1 MFSSRIN
8 KGNYGYFFIAP
19 FFIVFLLFG
28 LYPILYSFYLSL
40 TNWDGLNT
48 PEFIGL
54 ANYSRAVLDPLFLQ
68 SLYNTFFIWIISV
81 IPQLTLSLILAVI
94 LTNKFL
100 KGKDFF
106 RAVYFFP
113 NIVTAASLGLLVS
126 LMFDWQTGSV
136 NQLLMSVGFIENA
149 IDWKNNPL
157 FMQILV
163 SSILF
168 FQYFGYS
175 MLIYIAGLQ
184 GISPE
189 YAEAARV
196 DGASKTQIFL
206 KITVPLL
213 RPIIIFQV
221 ITSLIGGVQI
231 FDQPYM
237 LTEGAGSPD
246 HATLTSVM
254 YLYRTAFEQ
263 GRFGYGATIA
273 FCLFL
278 IIVTLSIISYL
289 VARDRSR
296 GKITQGVK

>member
-1 MFSSRIN
+1 MFINRIN
-8 KGNYGYFFIAP
+8 KGNCGYFFIAP

-40 TNWDGLNT
+40 TNWDGLND

-54 ANYSRAVLDPLFLQ
+54 ANYARAIIDPLFLQ
-68 SLYNTFFIWIISV
+68 SLFNTFFIWIVSV
-81 IPQLTLSLILAVI
+81 VPQLTVSLVLAVI
-94 LTNKFL
+94 LTNTFL

-136 NQLLMSVGFIENA
+136 NQLLLSIGFLDQA
-149 IDWKNNPL
+149 IDWKNHAL
-157 FMQILV
+157 FMQMLV
-163 SSILF
+163 SAILF

-189 YAEAARV
+189 YAEAAKV
-196 DGASKTQIFL
+196 DGASKIQTFF

-213 RPIIIFQV
+213 KPIIIFQV

-237 LTEGAGSPD
+237 LTEGSGSPN

-273 FCLFL
+273 FCLFVV
-278 IIVTLSIISYL
+278 IVSLSVISYL
-289 VARDRSR
+289 VSKNRS
-296 GKITQGVK
+296 KIA

>member
-1 MFSSRIN
+1 MFINRIN
-8 KGNYGYFFIAP
+8 KGNCGYFFIAP

-40 TNWDGLNT
+40 TNWDGLND
-48 PEFIGL
+48 PEFIGF
-54 ANYSRAVLDPLFLQ
+54 ANYTRAIIDPLFLQ
-68 SLYNTFFIWIISV
+68 SLFNTFFIWIVSV
-81 IPQLTLSLILAVI
+81 IPQLTVSLVLAVI
-94 LTNKFL
+94 LTNTFL

-136 NQLLMSVGFIENA
+136 NQLLLSIGFLDQA
-149 IDWKNNPL
+149 IDWKNNAL
-157 FMQILV
+157 FMQLLV
-163 SSILF
+163 SAILF

-189 YAEAARV
+189 YAEAAKV
-196 DGASKTQIFL
+196 DGASKTQIFF

-213 RPIIIFQV
+213 KPIIIFQV

-237 LTEGAGSPD
+237 LTEGSGSPN

-273 FCLFL
+273 FCLFVV
-278 IIVTLSIISYL
+278 IVSLSVVSYL
-289 VARDRSR
+289 VSRNRS
-296 GKITQGVK
+296 KIA

>member
-1 MFSSRIN
+1 MFINHIN
-8 KGNYGYFFIAP
+8 KGNCGYFFIAP

-40 TNWDGLNT
+40 TNWDGLND

-54 ANYSRAVLDPLFLQ
+54 ANYTRAIIDPLFLQ
-68 SLYNTFFIWIISV
+68 SLFNTFFIWIVSV
-81 IPQLTLSLILAVI
+81 VPQLTVSLVLAVI
-94 LTNKFL
+94 LTNTFL

-136 NQLLMSVGFIENA
+136 NQLLMSIGFLDQA
-149 IDWKNNPL
+149 IDWKNNAL
-157 FMQILV
+157 FMQMLV
-163 SSILF
+163 SAILF

-189 YAEAARV
+189 YAEAAKV
-196 DGASKTQIFL
+196 DGASKIQIFF

-213 RPIIIFQV
+213 KPIIIFQV

-237 LTEGAGSPD
+237 LTEGSGSPN

-273 FCLFL
+273 FCLFVV
-278 IIVTLSIISYL
+278 IVSLSVISYL
-289 VARDRSR
+289 VSRNRS
-296 GKITQGVK
+296 KIA

>member
-1 MFSSRIN
+1 MFINRIN
-8 KGNYGYFFIAP
+8 KGNCGYFFIAP

-40 TNWDGLNT
+40 TNWDGLND

-54 ANYSRAVLDPLFLQ
+54 ANYTRAIIDPLFLQ
-68 SLYNTFFIWIISV
+68 SLFNTFFIWIVSV
-81 IPQLTLSLILAVI
+81 VPQLTVSLVLAVI

-136 NQLLMSVGFIENA
+136 NQLLMSIGFLDQA
-149 IDWKNNPL
+149 IDWKNNAL
-157 FMQILV
+157 FMQMLV
-163 SSILF
+163 SAILF

-189 YAEAARV
+189 YAEAAKV
-196 DGASKTQIFL
+196 DGASKTQIFF

-213 RPIIIFQV
+213 KPIIIFQV

-237 LTEGAGSPD
+237 LTEGSGSPN

-273 FCLFL
+273 FCLFVV
-278 IIVTLSIISYL
+278 IVSLSVISYL
-289 VARDRSR
+289 VSRNRS
-296 GKITQGVK
+296 KIA

>member
-1 MFSSRIN
+1 MFINRIN
-8 KGNYGYFFIAP
+8 KGNCGYFFIAP

-40 TNWDGLNT
+40 TNWDGLND

-54 ANYSRAVLDPLFLQ
+54 ANYTRAIIDPLFLQ
-68 SLYNTFFIWIISV
+68 SLFNTFFIWIVSV
-81 IPQLTLSLILAVI
+81 VPQLTVSLVLAVI
-94 LTNKFL
+94 LTNTFL
-100 KGKDFF
+100 IGKDFF

-136 NQLLMSVGFIENA
+136 NQLLMSIGFLDQA
-149 IDWKNNPL
+149 IDWKNNAL
-157 FMQILV
+157 FMQMLV
-163 SSILF
+163 SAILF

-189 YAEAARV
+189 YAEAAKV
-196 DGASKTQIFL
+196 DGASKIQIFF

-213 RPIIIFQV
+213 KPIIIFQV

-237 LTEGAGSPD
+237 LTEGSGSPN

-273 FCLFL
+273 FCLFVV
-278 IIVTLSIISYL
+278 IVSLSVISYL
-289 VARDRSR
+289 VSRNRS
-296 GKITQGVK
+296 KIA

>member
-1 MFSSRIN
+1 MFINRIN
-8 KGNYGYFFIAP
+8 KGNCGYFFIAP

-40 TNWDGLNT
+40 TNWDGLND

-54 ANYSRAVLDPLFLQ
+54 ANYTRAIIDPLFLQ
-68 SLYNTFFIWIISV
+68 SLFNTFFIWIVSV
-81 IPQLTLSLILAVI
+81 VPQLTVSLVLAVI
-94 LTNKFL
+94 LTNTFL

-136 NQLLMSVGFIENA
+136 NQLLMSIGFLDQA
-149 IDWKNNPL
+149 IDWKNNAL
-157 FMQILV
+157 FMQMLV
-163 SSILF
+163 SAILF

-189 YAEAARV
+189 YAEAAKV
-196 DGASKTQIFL
+196 DGASKLQIFF

-213 RPIIIFQV
+213 KPIIIFQV

-237 LTEGAGSPD
+237 LTEGSGSPN

-273 FCLFL
+273 FCLFVV
-278 IIVTLSIISYL
+278 IVSLSVISYL
-289 VARDRSR
+289 VSRNRS
-296 GKITQGVK
+296 KIA

>member
-1 MFSSRIN
+1 MFINRIN
-8 KGNYGYFFIAP
+8 KGNCGYFFIAP

-40 TNWDGLNT
+40 TNWDGLND

-54 ANYSRAVLDPLFLQ
+54 ANYARAIIDPLFLQ
-68 SLYNTFFIWIISV
+68 SLFNTFFIWIVSV
-81 IPQLTLSLILAVI
+81 VPQLTVSLVLAVI
-94 LTNKFL
+94 LTNTFL

-136 NQLLMSVGFIENA
+136 NQLLLSIGFLDQA
-149 IDWKNNPL
+149 IDWKNHAL
-157 FMQILV
+157 FMQMLV
-163 SSILF
+163 SAILF

-189 YAEAARV
+189 YAEAAKV
-196 DGASKTQIFL
+196 DGASKIQIFF

-213 RPIIIFQV
+213 KPIIIFQV

-237 LTEGAGSPD
+237 LTEGSGSPN

-273 FCLFL
+273 FCLFVV
-278 IIVTLSIISYL
+278 IVSLSVISYL
-289 VARDRSR
+289 VSKNRS
-296 GKITQGVK
+296 KIA

>member
-1 MFSSRIN
+1 MFINRIN
-8 KGNYGYFFIAP
+8 KGNCGYFFIAP

-40 TNWDGLNT
+40 TNWDGLND

-54 ANYSRAVLDPLFLQ
+54 ANYTRAIIDPLFLQ
-68 SLYNTFFIWIISV
+68 SLFNTFFIWIVSV
-81 IPQLTLSLILAVI
+81 VPQLTVSLVLAVI
-94 LTNKFL
+94 LTNTFL

-136 NQLLMSVGFIENA
+136 NQLLMSIGFLDQA
-149 IDWKNNPL
+149 IDWKNNAL
-157 FMQILV
+157 FMQMLV
-163 SSILF
+163 SAILF

-189 YAEAARV
+189 YAEAAKV
-196 DGASKTQIFL
+196 DGASKIQIFF

-213 RPIIIFQV
+213 KPIIIFQV

-237 LTEGAGSPD
+237 LTEGSGSPN

-273 FCLFL
+273 FCLFVV
-278 IIVTLSIISYL
+278 IVSLSVISYL
-289 VARDRSR
+289 VSRNRS
-296 GKITQGVK
+296 KIA

>member
-1 MFSSRIN
+1 M
-8 KGNYGYFFIAP
+8 
-19 FFIVFLLFG
+19 
-28 LYPILYSFYLSL
+28 
-40 TNWDGLNT
+40 
-48 PEFIGL
+48 
-54 ANYSRAVLDPLFLQ
+54 
-68 SLYNTFFIWIISV
+68 
-81 IPQLTLSLILAVI
+81 IPQLTVSLVLAVI

-136 NQLLMSVGFIENA
+136 NQLLMSIGFLDQA

-157 FMQILV
+157 FMQMLV
-163 SSILF
+163 SAILF

-189 YAEAARV
+189 YAEAAKV
-196 DGASKTQIFL
+196 DGASKTQIFF

-213 RPIIIFQV
+213 KPIIIFQV

-237 LTEGAGSPD
+237 LTEGSGSPN

-273 FCLFL
+273 FCLFVV
-278 IIVTLSIISYL
+278 IVSLSVISYL
-289 VARDRSR
+289 VSRNRS
-296 GKITQGVK
+296 KIA

>member
-1 MFSSRIN
+1 MFVGRIN
-8 KGNYGYFFIAP
+8 KGNSGYFFIAP
-19 FFIVFLLFG
+19 FFIIFLLFG
-28 LYPILYSFYLSL
+28 LYPILYSFYLSF
-40 TNWDGLNT
+40 TNWDGLNP
-48 PEFIGL
+48 PEFIGF
-54 ANYSRAVLDPLFLQ
+54 ANYIRAFMDPLFLQ
-68 SLYNTFFIWIISV
+68 SLYNTFFIWTISV
-81 IPQLTLSLILAVI
+81 VPQLTVSLVLAVI
-94 LTNKFL
+94 LTKRFL
-100 KGKDFF
+100 RGKDFF
-106 RAVYFFP
+106 RAIYFFP

-136 NQLLMSVGFIENA
+136 NQMLMFLGITDGA
-149 IDWKNNPL
+149 IDWKNNAL
-157 FMQILV
+157 FMQLLV
-163 SSILF
+163 SAILF

-189 YAEAARV
+189 YEEAATV
-196 DGASKTQIFL
+196 DGASKVQIFF

-213 RPIIIFQV
+213 KPIIIFQV

-231 FDQPYM
+231 FDQPFM
-237 LTEGAGSPD
+237 LTEGSGAPD

-278 IIVTLSIISYL
+278 IIVTLSVTSYL
-289 VARDRSR
+289 ISRNRS
-296 GKITQGVK
+296 KTT

>member
-1 MFSSRIN
+1 MMFAKRIN
-8 KGNYGYFFIAP
+8 KGNSGYFFIAP

-40 TNWDGLNT
+40 TNWDGLND

-54 ANYSRAVLDPLFLQ
+54 ANYARAIIDPLFLQ
-68 SLYNTFFIWIISV
+68 SLFNTFFIWIVSV
-81 IPQLTLSLILAVI
+81 IPQLTVSLVLAVI

-136 NQLLMSVGFIENA
+136 NQLLMSIGIVDNPF
-149 IDWKNNPL
+149 DWKNNAL
-157 FMQILV
+157 FMQMLV
-163 SSILF
+163 SAILF

-196 DGASKTQIFL
+196 DGASRVQIFF

-213 RPIIIFQV
+213 KPIILFQV

-237 LTEGAGSPD
+237 LTAGSGAPD

-278 IIVTLSIISYL
+278 VIVTLSIVSYL
-289 VARDRSR
+289 VSRNRS
-296 GKITQGVK
+296 KIS

>member
-1 MFSSRIN
+1 MFINRIN
-8 KGNYGYFFIAP
+8 KGNCGYFFIAP

-40 TNWDGLNT
+40 TNWDGLND

-54 ANYSRAVLDPLFLQ
+54 ANYTRAIIDPLFLQ
-68 SLYNTFFIWIISV
+68 SLFNTFFIWIVSV
-81 IPQLTLSLILAVI
+81 VPQLTVSLVLAVI

-136 NQLLMSVGFIENA
+136 NQLLMSIGFLDQA
-149 IDWKNNPL
+149 IDWKNNAL
-157 FMQILV
+157 FMQMLV
-163 SSILF
+163 SAILF

-189 YAEAARV
+189 YAEAAKV
-196 DGASKTQIFL
+196 DGASKIQIFF

-213 RPIIIFQV
+213 KPIIIFQV

-237 LTEGAGSPD
+237 LTEGSGSPN

-273 FCLFL
+273 FCLFVV
-278 IIVTLSIISYL
+278 IVSLSVISYL
-289 VARDRSR
+289 VSRNRS
-296 GKITQGVK
+296 KIA

>member
-1 MFSSRIN
+1 MFINRIN
-8 KGNYGYFFIAP
+8 KGNCGYFFIAP

-40 TNWDGLNT
+40 TNWDGLND

-54 ANYSRAVLDPLFLQ
+54 ANYARAIIDPLFLQ
-68 SLYNTFFIWIISV
+68 SLFNTFFIWIVSV
-81 IPQLTLSLILAVI
+81 IPQLTVSLVLAVI
-94 LTNKFL
+94 LTNTFL

-136 NQLLMSVGFIENA
+136 NQLLMSIGFLDQA
-149 IDWKNNPL
+149 IDWKNNAL
-157 FMQILV
+157 FMQMLV
-163 SSILF
+163 SAILF

-189 YAEAARV
+189 YAEAAKV
-196 DGASKTQIFL
+196 DGASKIQIFF

-213 RPIIIFQV
+213 KPIIIFQV

-237 LTEGAGSPD
+237 LTEGSGSPN

-273 FCLFL
+273 FCLFVV
-278 IIVTLSIISYL
+278 IVSLSVISYL
-289 VARDRSR
+289 VSRNRS
-296 GKITQGVK
+296 KIA

>member
-1 MFSSRIN
+1 MFINRIN
-8 KGNYGYFFIAP
+8 KGNCGYFFIAP

-40 TNWDGLNT
+40 TNWDGLND

-54 ANYSRAVLDPLFLQ
+54 ANYTRAIIDPLFLQ
-68 SLYNTFFIWIISV
+68 SLFNTFFIWIVSV
-81 IPQLTLSLILAVI
+81 VPQLNVSLVLAVI

-136 NQLLMSVGFIENA
+136 NQLLMSIGFLDQA
-149 IDWKNNPL
+149 IDWKNNAL
-157 FMQILV
+157 FMQMLV
-163 SSILF
+163 SAILF

-189 YAEAARV
+189 YAEAAKV
-196 DGASKTQIFL
+196 DGASKIQIFF

-213 RPIIIFQV
+213 KPIIIFQV

-237 LTEGAGSPD
+237 LTEGSGSPN

-273 FCLFL
+273 FCLFVV
-278 IIVTLSIISYL
+278 IVSLSVISYL
-289 VARDRSR
+289 VSRNRS
-296 GKITQGVK
+296 KIA

>member
-1 MFSSRIN
+1 MFINRIN
-8 KGNYGYFFIAP
+8 KGNCGYFFIAP

-40 TNWDGLNT
+40 TNWDGLND

-54 ANYSRAVLDPLFLQ
+54 ANYARAIIDPLFLQ
-68 SLYNTFFIWIISV
+68 SLFNTFFIWIVSV
-81 IPQLTLSLILAVI
+81 IPQLTVSLVLAVI
-94 LTNKFL
+94 LTNTFL

-136 NQLLMSVGFIENA
+136 NQLLMSIGFLDQA
-149 IDWKNNPL
+149 IDWKNNAL
-157 FMQILV
+157 FMQMLV
-163 SSILF
+163 SAILF

-189 YAEAARV
+189 YAEAAKV
-196 DGASKTQIFL
+196 DGASKTQIFF

-213 RPIIIFQV
+213 KPIIIFQV

-237 LTEGAGSPD
+237 LTEGSGSPN

-273 FCLFL
+273 FCLFVV
-278 IIVTLSIISYL
+278 IVSLSVISYL
-289 VARDRSR
+289 VSRNRS
-296 GKITQGVK
+296 KIA

>member
-1 MFSSRIN
+1 MFINRIN
-8 KGNYGYFFIAP
+8 KGNCGYFFIAP

-40 TNWDGLNT
+40 TNWDGLND
-48 PEFIGL
+48 PEFIGF
-54 ANYSRAVLDPLFLQ
+54 ANYTRAIIDPLFLQ
-68 SLYNTFFIWIISV
+68 SLFNTFFIWIVSV
-81 IPQLTLSLILAVI
+81 IPQLTVSLVLAVI

-136 NQLLMSVGFIENA
+136 NQLLMSIGFLDQA
-149 IDWKNNPL
+149 IDWKNNAL
-157 FMQILV
+157 FMQMLV
-163 SSILF
+163 SAILF

-189 YAEAARV
+189 YAEAAKV
-196 DGASKTQIFL
+196 DGASKTQIFF

-213 RPIIIFQV
+213 KPIIIFQV

-237 LTEGAGSPD
+237 LTEGSGSPN

-273 FCLFL
+273 FCLFVV
-278 IIVTLSIISYL
+278 IVSLSVISYL
-289 VARDRSR
+289 VSRNRS
-296 GKITQGVK
+296 KIA